1 MAVKQIDAL
10 MVRKMFLSGARNLEN
25 HKALINEL
33 NVFPVP
39 DGDTGTNMSL
49 TIMSAAEAVEAVEDP
64 TVESLLKAISS
75 GSLRGA
81 RGNSGVILSQL
92 FRGFYKVV
100 KDVDEITCPV
110 IAVASKRAV
119 ETAYK
124 AVMKPKE
131 GTILTVAKSV
141 ADKAQELG
149 GTADDIGLFMEALLK
164 AGDETLDRTPE
175 MLPVLKEAGVVDSGG
190 MGLMTILH
198 GFVEAFYGR
207 EITEI
212 KEEEASELPRF
223 LYEAAFIVK
232 KDGAVAQEEG
242 DTLRASLEALG
253 EEVKLCVCGDTL
265 KASVMTNEPGTV
277 LTKALKIGTLL
288 SVNVKNRAEES
299 APEITFTEEELTGKP
314 QEEIPTEWRDTA
326 FIAVSRGAGLNEV
339 FKGLGVTEIIEG
351 GQTMNPSTDDI
362 MHAVEKAHAKTV
374 YILPNNKNI
383 ILAANQAV
391 DLAKDCRVVVV
402 PTKTIPQGITALLNY
417 SPDMDA
423 DSNLEVMTEEMS
435 HVKTGEVTYAVRD
448 TKIDGHDIR
457 SGNIMG
463 IGDGKILAVGED
475 VAAVTVEMLG
485 EMVDDE
491 SELISLYRGE
501 DMSPETME
509 ELQALVE
516 EAFPDCDIEVS
527 EGGQPTYYCIASVE

>member
-92 FRGFYKVV
+92 FRGFYKVA

-110 IAVASKRAV
+110 IAVATKRAV

-141 ADKAQELG
+141 ADKAQEIG
-149 GTADDIGLFMEALLK
+149 ETAEDIGLFMEALLK
-164 AGDETLDRTPE
+164 AGDETLERTPE

-212 KEEEASELPRF
+212 KEEAVSELPRF
-223 LYEAAFIVK
+223 LYEVAFIVK

-242 DTLRASLEALG
+242 DSLRASLEALG

-288 SVNVKNRAEES
+288 SVDVKNRAEES
-299 APEITFTEEELTGKP
+299 APEITFTEEELSGAP
-314 QEEIPTEWRDTA
+314 QEEIPAEWRDTA

-435 HVKTGEVTYAVRD
+435 RVKTGEVTYAVRD

-475 VAAVTVEMLG
+475 VVAVTVEMLS

>member
-1 MAVKQIDAL
+1 MAVKQLDAL

-64 TVESLLKAISS
+64 TVESLLKAVSS

-92 FRGFYKVV
+92 FRGFYKGV
-100 KDVDEITCPV
+100 KSVDEITCPV
-110 IAVASKRAV
+110 MAVGMKRAV

-149 GTADDIGLFMEALLK
+149 ETAEDMGLFMEAIVK

-190 MGLMTILH
+190 MGLMMILH
-198 GFVEAFYGR
+198 GFVEAYFGR

-212 KEEEASELPRF
+212 KEEPEKEALRF
-223 LYEAAFIVK
+223 LYEADFAVE
-232 KDGAVAQEEG
+232 KDGGFTQEEG
-242 DTLRASLEALG
+242 ESLRASLESLG
-253 EEVKLCVCGDTL
+253 EDVKLCLSGEAI
-265 KASVMTNEPGTV
+265 KASVMTNDPDKV
-277 LTKALKIGTLL
+277 LTKALKFGKLL
-288 SVNVKNRAEES
+288 GVDIKNREEES
-299 APEITFTEEELTGKP
+299 DPEITIKEEELSAP
-314 QEEIPTEWRDTA
+314 AEPEIPLEWRDTA

-362 MHAVEKAHAKTV
+362 MTAVEKAHAKTV

-383 ILAANQAV
+383 ILAANQAMA
-391 DLAKDCRVVVV
+391 LAKDCRVVVV

-423 DSNLEVMTEEMS
+423 DSNLETMTEEMS
-435 HVKTGEVTYAVRD
+435 RVKTGEVTYAVRD
-448 TKIDGHDIR
+448 TKIDGHEIH

-475 VAAVTVEMLG
+475 IVSVTVDMLS

-501 DMSPETME
+501 DMPEDKME
-509 ELQALVE
+509 ELQAQVE